1 MPRRRP
7 KRRGRRRR
15 NERTQRPVV
24 VTRWRTGTGGTTEL
38 EESAWL
44 RPPTGWDVTALAMR
58 TQADKAK
65 RLSEKR
71 AKKVRKASRENRRE
85 AKAERWRARFRKPGA
100 SPFNLLPGMA
110 SRVESGRAAPPVI
123 PDTERRRAGMA
134 SRGSPTTLTTETAST
149 VLELRA
155 EGLSYREIGQRTG
168 HPATTIGHW
177 LRTGR
182 ASAVSKG
189 RGQ

>member
-1 MPRRRP
+1 MARRRP

-15 NERTQRPVV
+15 NSRTQQPVT
-24 VTRWRTGTGGTTEL
+24 VTRRMTGTGRATE
-38 EESAWL
+38 ETVYTWAEAP
-44 RPPTGWDVTALAMR
+44 RPWDITAALMA
-58 TQADKAK
+58 TQVRK
-65 RLSEKR
+65 SKR
-71 AKKVRKASRENRRE
+71 AKEKHQKLRRKASRENRRE
-85 AKAERWRARFRKPGA
+85 ARAEAWRVKYRKPGS
-100 SPFNLLPGMA
+100 SPFSALPGMGG
-110 SRVESGRAAPPVI
+110 RVETSRAAQPTI
-123 PDTERRRAGMA
+123 TETERRRAGMA
-134 SRGSPTTLTTETAST
+134 SRGSPTTLTAETASA